1 MGKLFG
7 DKVAV
12 YEADLHVDHNTH
24 ELIVKDHGQSS
35 SWVATEGAGLSASED
50 DVEKAAVGR
59 VSDSTVDS
67 EERL

>member
-7 DKVAV
+7 DEVAV

-24 ELIVKDHGQSS
+24 ELIVNDHGQSS
-35 SWVATEGAGLSASED
+35 SWVATEGPGLSASED
-50 DVEKAAVGR
+50 DVEKATLGR
-59 VSDSTVDS
+59 VSDPTRES